1 MATKTKPKGPAFKE
15 LRDRLPPE
23 LRAQLSK
30 ERRIAKEA
38 ATEFVRLCEANELRL
53 LYEYAKRLD
62 ECTDAW
68 RLALARVAKLGRVSR
83 EIQDAFVS
91 IWIERKMLPLT
102 VADRRIVSDALRI
115 LMPRSYSG
123 PCLTVFRGAGAHE
136 RRRRI
141 YGFSW
146 STDSAVARKFAENWA
161 QLPPGGV
168 VLKTSAPPEAIFLI
182 RERDGDDYDESEVV
196 LDPFSLAAVEVFER
210 LLPPSS

>member
-1 MATKTKPKGPAFKE
+1 MATKTKPKGPALKE

-23 LRAQLSK
+23 RRAQLSK

-38 ATEFVRLCEANELRL
+38 ATEFVRLCEANEPDAI
-53 LYEYAKRLD
+53 YEYAKRLD
-62 ECTDAW
+62 ECMDAW

-91 IWIERKMLPLT
+91 IWIERKNLPLT
-102 VADRRIVSDALRI
+102 VADRRTISDALRI

-123 PCLTVFRGAGAHE
+123 PCLTVFRGAGARE
-136 RRRRI
+136 RRRGI

-146 STDSAVARKFAENWA
+146 STDPAVARKFAEHRA
-161 QLPPGGV
+161 QHPPGGV
-168 VLKTSAPPEAIFLI
+168 VLKTLAPPEAIFLI

-196 LDPFSLAAVEVFER
+196 LDPFSLTAVEVFER